1 MSFPDGPHV
10 VFEEVSQRAPGY
22 GIRLY
27 INSYEYYK
35 SLCNHQLLQV
45 GLLLTTK
52 LSLLFK

>member
-1 MSFPDGPHV
+1 MENIKVHRSRCRSSELSHND
-10 VFEEVSQRAPGY
+10 FE
-22 GIRLY
+22 
-27 INSYEYYK
+27 INVNTYEYYK